1 MTNLLIADLST
12 KLKTIAKDLSFLAR
26 PHFPRHELKQLFPEH
41 QSFIDQLED
50 STHPYSI
57 DIDEKK
63 KSIDRF
69 IDGLRS
75 VEISSGLKEIF
86 LQRALDYGAI
96 LRMLE
101 TFGTS
106 HFYKESVGLYG
117 SSLAENSDE
126 AFLKF
131 MSELPKNFTPDKSE
145 TSLEEGEARAYLR
158 DRLLETFPERE
169 FEVKASNS
177 LLSDSS
183 AGRRAL
189 KLNPNKKH
197 STAQLEIFLV
207 HEGWVHLGTSINGSY
222 QKDNPWLSSWAPR
235 TTYLQEGQAI
245 LTEIITA
252 NMTFERWLKIRLRH
266 EAVKLAEKGS
276 SIIEVYHFL
285 LDHKFEKIDALKLS
299 LRVFRGV
306 PLDGGMAFTKE
317 LLYLQGLRHLL
328 CHLNV
333 LNANL
338 SSLWFGKMSFEEH
351 RYLYENQDNLN
362 LALTY
367 FPHGLKNPSV
377 LARLESLKEL
387 AGIFFKGDIR

>member
-1 MTNLLIADLST
+1 
-12 KLKTIAKDLSFLAR
+12 
-26 PHFPRHELKQLFPEH
+26 
-41 QSFIDQLED
+41 
-50 STHPYSI
+50 
-57 DIDEKK
+57 
-63 KSIDRF
+63 
-69 IDGLRS
+69 
-75 VEISSGLKEIF
+75 
-86 LQRALDYGAI
+86 
-96 LRMLE
+96 
-101 TFGTS
+101 
-106 HFYKESVGLYG
+106 
-117 SSLAENSDE
+117 
-126 AFLKF
+126 
-131 MSELPKNFTPDKSE
+131 
-145 TSLEEGEARAYLR
+145 
-158 DRLLETFPERE
+158 
-169 FEVKASNS
+169 
-177 LLSDSS
+177 
-183 AGRRAL
+183 
-189 KLNPNKKH
+189 
-197 STAQLEIFLV
+197 V

-351 RYLYENQDNLN
+351 RYLYENQDTLN